1 MNNCSVCKEDF
12 EDGWDHALSSGDNKH
27 PKQGI
32 LYPKDKEHAIFMKKV
47 ADKLYHGEKCFCGGT
62 IVQYGHGEDSWE
74 TTCNKCDFLWDED

>member
-32 LYPKDKEHAIFMKKV
+32 LYPK
-47 ADKLYHGEKCFCGGT
+47 Y
-62 IVQYGHGEDSWE
+62 
-74 TTCNKCDFLWDED
+74 